1 MITKNNY
8 QEFFLLYVDNELSAT
23 DRIALE
29 EWIAAHPEVQEE
41 WETLQQCRLLPETA
55 VVFRDK
61 SSLFSY
67 EEDFL
72 SYIDG
77 ELDAKDRSR
86 IEQLIL
92 THPSKRAELDQLL
105 RTVSVPDTT
114 IVFPD
119 KDLLYRKERDRRV
132 IVLYRQLIGAAAV
145 VMGIAALLLLRGGPT
160 HQPASG
166 PAIVKGS
173 PGSRPAALTPTPVDD
188 ASINKK
194 DTSAVTPA
202 TTTALYSIE
211 ERKKKE
217 ERIVEQ
223 QQRQVLVPNITKE
236 ASPLIAERTAPE
248 KQKPA
253 ELATIVSDKDPTI
266 ISGSNP
272 TGVDNT
278 TKRVD
283 NTATHV
289 DNTINTLASVQ
300 HVNIPR
306 EQSSFATQALLKE
319 DNENEIIATTSE
331 PAQGKSKLRGL
342 FRKVARTFGKT
353 ADQDGE
359 GRREV
364 LISAFQVAVN

>member
-1 MITKNNY
+1 MITKDNY
-8 QEFFLLYVDNELSAT
+8 QEFFLLYVDNELSAK

-41 WETLQQCRLLPETA
+41 WETLQQCRLLPEPA
-55 VVFRDK
+55 IVFRDK

-86 IEQLIL
+86 IEELIL
-92 THPSKRAELDQLL
+92 AHPSKQSELDLL
-105 RTVSVPDTT
+105 RHTVSIPDTT

-119 KDLLYRKERDRRV
+119 KELLYRKERDRRV

-145 VMGIAALLLLRGGPT
+145 VMGIAALLLLQRGHVPRHTIEPT
-160 HQPASG
+160 
-166 PAIVKGS
+166 IVKVS
-173 PGSRPAALTPTPVDD
+173 PGPVPVD
-188 ASINKK
+188 NKK
-194 DTSAVTPA
+194 DTSTVTPA
-202 TTTALYSIE
+202 TAAALYPIE

-217 ERIVEQ
+217 GGIVK
-223 QQRQVLVPNITKE
+223 QQRQALPTNRVEE
-236 ASPLIAERTAPE
+236 APPLIAERRAPE
-248 KQKPA
+248 KQERKTA
-253 ELATIVSDKDPTI
+253 GLATVSDRNPTI

-272 TGVDNT
+272 AGIDNT
-278 TKRVD
+278 T
-283 NTATHV
+283 THV
-289 DNTINTLASVQ
+289 DNMASRVDNMTNALASVQ

-319 DNENEIIATTSE
+319 DNENEIVATTSE

-342 FRKVARTFGKT
+342 FRKVTRTFGKT

-364 LISAFQVAVN
+364 LINAFQVAVN